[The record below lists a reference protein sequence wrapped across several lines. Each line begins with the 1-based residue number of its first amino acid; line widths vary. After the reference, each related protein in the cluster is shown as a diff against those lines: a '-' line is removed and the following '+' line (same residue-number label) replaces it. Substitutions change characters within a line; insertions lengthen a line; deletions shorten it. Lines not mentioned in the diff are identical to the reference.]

1 MRKEKLLGI
10 AVLSASLFLGGCS
23 ATQSLS
29 TGGGIA
35 PQPQPSAGTSQLS
48 VTLSDAPPAGV
59 SVLSFEVNIAG
70 ALLQPMVGADVSLL
84 PGGAPVEIEVKKLET
99 EAAVLS
105 TLSAPAGTYKG
116 LQLTLAHPALT
127 IFNGSPSDIG
137 ACKVNTTC
145 QFKPAAAG
153 PITYTAA
160 PFPLTLVAGTP
171 VGLKIDILLGKIIAA
186 DLSVSLNDPSDFVVT
201 ELTSV
206 PVSGQPGKLD
216 DNEFAG
222 LITSIDTVNNKFV
235 VQNSNSA
242 MSETILAGAHTKFE
256 DFDDHGCKS
265 ENFTCLSVSQLVEV
279 ETILQ
284 SDGSLI
290 AKEVKLEESKG
301 AKSVE
306 GTLVSVTGNPPT
318 QLQMVILDQE
328 GEDGGPHL
336 GDSLLVTITP
346 TTTFDINLGG
356 LAVPAGGAFA
366 GPTDLIPGQDLQIEP
381 GTINPGPPPST
392 STAHVHLH
400 TSQFTATVSGVNGSA
415 ITVTKLPAIFGLNT
429 LTVQT
434 SSATEFEDLLGPS
447 SLTNGA
453 VISVRGLLFKTAS
466 GPVVVA
472 AKVRKRDND

>member
-1 MRKEKLLGI
+1 M
-10 AVLSASLFLGGCS
+10 
-23 ATQSLS
+23 
-29 TGGGIA
+29 
-35 PQPQPSAGTSQLS
+35 
-48 VTLSDAPPAGV
+48 
-59 SVLSFEVNIAG
+59 
-70 ALLQPMVGADVSLL
+70 
-84 PGGAPVEIEVKKLET
+84 
-99 EAAVLS
+99 
-105 TLSAPAGTYKG
+105 
-116 LQLTLAHPALT
+116 
-127 IFNGSPSDIG
+127 
-137 ACKVNTTC
+137 
-145 QFKPAAAG
+145 
-153 PITYTAA
+153 
-160 PFPLTLVAGTP
+160 
-171 VGLKIDILLGKIIAA
+171 
-186 DLSVSLNDPSDFVVT
+186 
-201 ELTSV
+201 
-206 PVSGQPGKLD
+206 
-216 DNEFAG
+216 
-222 LITSIDTVNNKFV
+222 
-235 VQNSNSA
+235 
-242 MSETILAGAHTKFE
+242 
-256 DFDDHGCKS
+256 
-265 ENFTCLSVSQLVEV
+265 
-279 ETILQ
+279 
-284 SDGSLI
+284 
-290 AKEVKLEESKG
+290 
-301 AKSVE
+301 E

>member
-10 AVLSASLFLGGCS
+10 AVFSASLFLGGCS
-23 ATQSLS
+23 AMQSLS
-29 TGGGIA
+29 MGGGTT

-59 SVLSFEVNIAG
+59 SVLSFEVNITG
-70 ALLQPMVGADVSLL
+70 ALLQPVVGTDVSVL
-84 PGGAPVEIEVKKLET
+84 PGGDPVEIEVKKLET

-116 LQLTLAHPALT
+116 LQLTLAHPTLT
-127 IFNGSPSDIG
+127 VFNGSANDIG

-145 QFKPAAAG
+145 QFKPTAAG

-171 VGLKIDILLGKIIAA
+171 VGLKIDILLNKIIGA
-186 DLSVSLNDPSDFVVT
+186 DLSVSLNDPSDIVVA

-206 PVSGQPGKLD
+206 PVSGQPGKLE

-222 LITSIDTVNNKFV
+222 LITSIDTVNDKFV
-235 VQNSNSA
+235 VQNANSA
-242 MSETILAGAHTKFE
+242 MSETILVDAHTRFE

-265 ENFTCLSVSQLVEV
+265 GNFSCLLVSQLVEV

-290 AKEVKLEESKG
+290 AKEVKLEESRG
-301 AKSVE
+301 ARSVE
-306 GTLVSVTGNPPT
+306 GTLVSVTGNPPS
-318 QLQMVILDQE
+318 QLQMVVLDQA
-328 GEDGGPHL
+328 GEDGGTRL
-336 GDSLLVTITP
+336 GDSLLVTIAP
-346 TTTFDINLGG
+346 TTTFDIQLGG
-356 LAVPAGGAFA
+356 LAEPAGGAFA
-366 GPTDLIPGQDLQIEP
+366 GPGDLLPGQDLQIEP
-381 GTINPGPPPST
+381 GAITPGPPVST

-415 ITVTKLPAIFGLNT
+415 ITVINLPAVFGFST

-434 SSATEFEDLLGPS
+434 SSATEFEGLLGPS
-447 SLTNGA
+447 GMSNGS
-453 VISVRGLLFKTAS
+453 VISIRGLLFKTAN

>member
-1 MRKEKLLGI
+1 MRKEKWFEI

-23 ATQSLS
+23 VTQSLS
-29 TGGGIA
+29 TGGGTQPP
-35 PQPQPSAGTSQLS
+35 PQPTAGTSTLS

-59 SVLSFEVNIAG
+59 SVLSFEVNITG
-70 ALLQPMVGADVSLL
+70 ALLQPMVGADFSLL
-84 PGGAPVEIEVKKLET
+84 PGGDPVEIEVKKLET

-127 IFNGSPSDIG
+127 VFNGSPSDIG

-145 QFKPAAAG
+145 RFQPAAAG
-153 PITYTAA
+153 PITYTSA

-171 VGLKIDILLGKIIAA
+171 VGLKIDILLNKIIAT
-186 DLSVSLNDPSDFVVT
+186 DLSVTLNDPSDFVVT
-201 ELTSV
+201 ELTPV
-206 PVSGQPGKLD
+206 PVSGGPGRLD

-222 LITSIDTVNNKFV
+222 LITSIDATNNKFT
-235 VQNSNSA
+235 VQNANSA
-242 MSETILAGAHTKFE
+242 MSETILAGTRTKFE
-256 DFDDHGCKS
+256 DFDDHGCKTS
-265 ENFTCLSVSQLVEV
+265 NFSCLAVSQLVEV
-279 ETILQ
+279 ETTLQ

-290 AKEVKLEESKG
+290 AKEVKLEESRG
-301 AKSVE
+301 ARSLE
-306 GTLVSVTGNPPT
+306 GTLVSVTGAPPT
-318 QLQMVILDQE
+318 QLQMVVLDRE
-328 GEDGGPHL
+328 GDDGGPRL
-336 GDSLLVTITP
+336 GDALLVSITP
-346 TTTFDINLGG
+346 TTTFDIQLGG

-366 GPTDLIPGQDLQIEP
+366 GPGDLIPGQDLQIEP
-381 GTINPGPPPST
+381 GTITAGPPIST

-415 ITVTKLPAIFGLNT
+415 ITVTKLPAIFGVAT

-447 SLTNGA
+447 SLTNGT
-453 VISVRGLLFKTAS
+453 VISVRGLLFKTAT